1 MTDTTLTAKFLMEL
15 DESAFKASLHEAIAD
30 AVADAA
36 EDLDVLGDSAEEVLE
51 NVEKIPE
58 VIGETVDLTTQKIAA
73 MIKVLQDGGIDELI
87 ESMATVDR
95 SQSLASASANA
106 SANIG
111 YDGQS
116 KDVDTTIVNIEEK
129 DRQTH
134 TSKETNTQSR
144 EDAQKDKE
152 LQEQARKEQMEENKK
167 MLSAMQSIQHVAQQG
182 FNMGSGLLKGMFG
195 FIEDIHQRMKV
206 SSPLLQTI
214 ESLFQTAMTL
224 FFMPLG
230 NKLGELLIPA
240 MMELVEDVVAIWDLF
255 EGKTLGEM
263 FDIAIDKGSEI
274 LSDYFSN
281 IAAALK
287 DQGGILG
294 GIARVIET
302 IANVADH
309 LPDILDDILGAIG
322 WTMDHLKEIA
332 SLLVSL
338 YTLQYTLG
346 ITQMMVTTLSNMEV
360 AGTTVGTVGAV
371 GLISSVIA
379 AIAAGAGTE
388 TLLSNWGMAEGGY
401 VPPKEGGSV
410 RILAEAGE
418 GEYVIPES
426 KMGEMGATYNI
437 TNNFYGYTTEELES
451 KVNSVIGDQITNA
464 RLRSGF

>member
-15 DESAFKASLHEAIAD
+15 DESAFEASLHEAIAD
-30 AVADAA
+30 AVADTAK
-36 EDLDVLGDSAEEVLE
+36 DLDVLGNSSEEVLK
-51 NVEKIPE
+51 NVSQIPE
-58 VIGETVDLTTQKIAA
+58 VIGETVDLTTQKIAV
-73 MIKVLQDGGIDELI
+73 MMELI
-87 ESMATVDR
+87 RNGNIDDLLKSMEQLDR
-95 SQSLASASANA
+95 SQSLASTSAS
-106 SANIG
+106 SSSDTG
-111 YDGQS
+111 YLGET
-116 KDVDTTIVNIEEK
+116 KKVDTTIVDIDEN
-129 DRQTH
+129 DRKAR
-134 TSKETNTQSR
+134 TSKDTNAQSR

-182 FNMGSGLLKGMFG
+182 FSMGSGLLKGMFG
-195 FIEDIHQRMKV
+195 FIEDIHQRMKA

-263 FDIAIDKGSEI
+263 FDIAIDKGAEI
-274 LSDYFSN
+274 LSEYFSN
-281 IAAALK
+281 IAKALK

-294 GIARVIET
+294 SIATVIET
-302 IANVADH
+302 VANVADH
-309 LPDILDDILGAIG
+309 LPEILDDILVAIE

-332 SLLVSL
+332 SLLISL

-346 ITQMMVTTLSNMEV
+346 VTQMLVTVASNTEIL
-360 AGTTVGTVGAV
+360 GNSVGTIAAG
-371 GLISSVIA
+371 GLIASFIA
-379 AIAAGAGTE
+379 AIGAGMGTE
-388 TLLSNWGMAEGGY
+388 ALLSKWGMAEGGY
-401 VPPKEGGSV
+401 VPPREGGSM

-426 KMGEMGATYNI
+426 KVSEMGATYNI

-451 KVNSVIGDQITNA
+451 KVNSVISDQITNA

>member
-15 DESAFKASLHEAIAD
+15 DESAFEASIHEAIAD

-58 VIGETVDLTTQKIAA
+58 VIGETVDLTTQKIAT
-73 MIKVLQDGGIDELI
+73 MMKVLQDGGIKELI
-87 ESMATVDR
+87 ESMETVDR
-95 SQSLASASANA
+95 TQSLASASTNA
-106 SANIG
+106 SSNIG
-111 YDGQS
+111 YDGKS
-116 KDVDTTIVNIEEK
+116 KGVNTGIVSIEEK
-129 DRQTH
+129 DRQAH
-134 TSKETNTQSR
+134 TSKETNAQSR

-195 FIEDIHQRMKV
+195 FIEDIHQRMKA

-274 LSDYFSN
+274 LSEYFNN

-309 LPDILDDILGAIG
+309 LPDILDDILGAIE

-332 SLLVSL
+332 SLLVAL

>member
-15 DESAFKASLHEAIAD
+15 DESAFEASIHEAIAD

-73 MIKVLQDGGIDELI
+73 LIKVLQDGGIDDLI
-87 ESMATVDR
+87 ESMEAVDR
-95 SQSLASASANA
+95 TQSLASAGS
-106 SANIG
+106 SSDIG
-111 YDGQS
+111 YQGKPRNVNTDI
-116 KDVDTTIVNIEEK
+116 VDIEEK
-129 DRQTH
+129 DRQAH
-134 TSKETNTQSR
+134 TSKETNAQSR

-195 FIEDIHQRMKV
+195 FVEDIHQRMKA

-240 MMELVEDVVAIWDLF
+240 MMELVEDVVAIWELF

-294 GIARVIET
+294 GMARVIET

-309 LPDILDDILGAIG
+309 LPDILDDILWAIE